1 MDREFIQKYLKDFSD
16 LISLSYE
23 IIDSLIQHSLNQQ
36 EFLQYV

>member
-23 IIDSLIQHSLNQQ
+23 IIDSLIQIKDTL
-36 EFLQYV
+36 VTA